1 MNGGMITKEIMGR
14 KGNDFYNKN
23 LGKEWDINR

>member
-14 KGNDFYNKN
+14 NGNDFFNEN
-23 LGKEWDINR
+23 FGKEWDINR